1 MRTALAFTALALL
14 SACTDVLDLVRAGQQ
29 YELRSINGQPVPWPS
44 PSGNGGYIGA
54 GWVKID
60 DDSLAERHE
69 QTDRSEWTL
78 SGRYQ
83 FKLGMF
89 IIDYGPGWQPGMFG
103 PMQRV
108 DTFRVSGDELVLR
121 EGAIHRAQRQYGAPL
136 RAPLKAQPLCAV
148 GLR

>member
-1 MRTALAFTALALL
+1 MRTALAFTALAFL

-69 QTDRSEWTL
+69 QTDRSGWTL

-121 EGAIHRAQRQYGAPL
+121 EGAFTAPNDSMV
-136 RAPLKAQPLCAV
+136 RRYARP
-148 GLR
+148 